1 MQTNYIGAMQ
11 TIATG
16 PIASEITAR
25 LTQALAPTHLEVIN
39 DSGRHAGHS
48 GDNGTGE
55 SHFTVVVESRAFEGR
70 SRVERQ
76 RLVNRALSDLLV
88 DRVHA
93 LAIRAHAP
101 GERTDAV

>member
-25 LTQALAPTHLEVIN
+25 LTEALDPTHLEVIN

-55 SHFTVVVESRAFEGR
+55 SHFTVVIESRAFEGR

-88 DRVHA
+88 ERVHA
-93 LAIRAHAP
+93 LAIRARAP
-101 GERTDAV
+101 GE